1 MQFSYDK
8 NLEYKILYNVKHEVF
23 DYPNTSMPEY
33 DIRTVDFHMQ
43 LMEKKGLIVLT
54 PFTYDFYYSNIEL
67 TDEDEALLA
76 HKAS

>member
-8 NLEYKILYNVKHEVF
+8 NLEYKILYNVKHDVF

-43 LMEKKGLIVLT
+43 LMEKKELLILT

-67 TDEDEALLA
+67 TQKGEALLEQ
-76 HKAS
+76 KAS